1 MGLDVCRDTP
11 ADQQANF
18 VFLVDLEQVEQCL
31 VNFLISLLAY
41 AGVGKIRTGQQVAE
55 ELVGAAYL
63 DRVHR
68 HIRFNIREQG
78 NVIDEIQVDPGG
90 VDLNNF
96 SHVLSLP
103 KDSDFDFLYVEVGAL
118 KRQVFDAL

>member
-1 MGLDVCRDTP
+1 MGRDAP
-11 ADQQANF
+11 ADHHAHF
-18 VFLVDLEQVEQCL
+18 VFLVDLEQRVEGL
-31 VNFLISLLAY
+31 VHVLVRPLGHG
-41 AGVGKIRTGQQVAE
+41 GVREVRTGQQVAE

-68 HIRFNIREQG
+68 HIRFNIGEQG
-78 NVIDEIQVDPGG
+78 HVIDEVQVDPRG